1 MSEIGTDI
9 GFLPAS
15 VLNVIIRFPL
25 ETSTC
30 DTIPSLMNAVA
41 SISASVV
48 FALFLRRIF
57 LEFESYVPLYTA
69 SEARALFVIALLLS
83 VMNPKSFVKS
93 EVLDGIKGMFC
104 AVIYPESLVRSEVL
118 DGIFGISDALINP
131 ESFVKSEVF
140 VGRAAEVM
148 YPASFLKA
156 LTTSGTFGRSLA
168 VINLESFVR
177 SDVLVGS

>member
-15 VLNVIIRFPL
+15 VLNVMTRFPL

-69 SEARALFVIALLLS
+69 SEARALFVIEPSLA
-83 VMNPKSFVKS
+83 VMNPKSFVSSYTLVGRDADVMNS
-93 EVLDGIKGMFC
+93 ESFV
-104 AVIYPESLVRSEVL
+104 SSEVL
-118 DGIFGISDALINP
+118 DGIFGISDAVMYSA
-131 ESFVKSEVF
+131 SFV
-140 VGRAAEVM
+140 
-148 YPASFLKA
+148 KA
-156 LTTSGTFGRSLA
+156 LTTLGTFGRSLA
-168 VINLESFVR
+168 VINLESFVK
-177 SDVLVGS
+177 SEVLVGI

>member
-1 MSEIGTDI
+1 MPEIGTDI

-15 VLNVIIRFPL
+15 VLNVMTRFPL

-69 SEARALFVIALLLS
+69 SEARALFVIEPSLD
-83 VMNPKSFVKS
+83 VMNPESFVSSDTLVGKEEAVINSESLVRSLTFVGRDADVMYPESLVKS
-93 EVLDGIKGMFC
+93 EVLDGIGGISD
-104 AVIYPESLVRSEVL
+104 AVIYLESLVRSEVL
-118 DGIFGISDALINP
+118 DGIEGISDA
-131 ESFVKSEVF
+131 
-140 VGRAAEVM
+140 VM
-148 YPASFLKA
+148 
-156 LTTSGTFGRSLA
+156 
-168 VINLESFVR
+168 
-177 SDVLVGS
+177 